1 MTKTLEMVFRN
12 ASGKEVTL
20 SLADPKEDLTK
31 AQVDAVMQEIISRNI
46 FTSKTG
52 ELTQSVEARIR
63 TRDAIALV

>member
-12 ASGKEVTL
+12 SSGKEVTM

-46 FTSKTG
+46 FISKTG
-52 ELTQSVEARIR
+52 ELTQIVEARIR
-63 TRDAIALV
+63 TRDAIALA

>member
-12 ASGKEVTL
+12 TSGKEVTL

-52 ELTQSVEARIR
+52 ELAQSVEARIR
-63 TRDAIALV
+63 TRDAIALA

>member
-12 ASGKEVTL
+12 SSGKEVTM

-46 FTSKTG
+46 FISKTG

-63 TRDAIALV
+63 TRDAIALI

>member
-12 ASGKEVTL
+12 SSGKEVTM

>member
-12 ASGKEVTL
+12 SSGKEVTM

-46 FTSKTG
+46 FISKTG